1 MPDVHRTSGSTSSRL
16 RDSCHNCALSKVKCP
31 REKPSCSRCETR
43 GITCQYF
50 VVKRPGRRRMS
61 TSPNSPSKSN
71 NNNHNNNNSNNNE
84 NDNDD
89 SHDDGAPA
97 IGTDDTIHFNTP
109 PLSLSSTS
117 LQPENVLGADFS
129 DVLSALGDVGMS
141 PGLPDFGS
149 DLTSMDA
156 SFGLPVLDDIASLI
170 PAESM
175 PSTHQTSVPCSDACP
190 GGCLTQ
196 ALDLL
201 KSISVDASGPG
212 SASASPPQALLLENK
227 LSTDAVNR
235 MLACSCTEDGF
246 LLTVLSMIVLKVLG
260 RYAAAAAGDAAGW
273 PGCGYST
280 PGADGDEQQRIAA
293 QLVLGELHRVQRLV
307 NQLTPRLKGRRDA
320 GRPQGSLQ
328 GLGADRDIWGCQSG
342 ILGDRDDPPA
352 TLFSASTMD
361 QMESD
366 LRKSLSTLSLGII
379 HNLWQ
384 S

>member
-1 MPDVHRTSGSTSSRL
+1 MPDVNRSSGPTSSRL

-31 REKPSCSRCETR
+31 REKPSCSRCKTR

-61 TSPNSPSKSN
+61 TSPNSPNKSN
-71 NNNHNNNNSNNNE
+71 NNNND

-89 SHDDGAPA
+89 SHDDGVPA
-97 IGTDDTIHFNTP
+97 TGTDDTMHFITP
-109 PLSLSSTS
+109 PPSLSWTS
-117 LQPENVLGADFS
+117 MQPENALVADFS
-129 DVLSALGDVGMS
+129 DALSAVGDVGIS

-149 DLTSMDA
+149 ELPSMDFFTT
-156 SFGLPVLDDIASLI
+156 SFGLPVLDDMAALM
-170 PAESM
+170 PAESV
-175 PSTHQTSVPCSDACP
+175 PSTRQTSMPCSDACS

-201 KSISVDASGPG
+201 KSISVDVSGPG
-212 SASASPPQALLLENK
+212 SASTSWPQALLVENK
-227 LSTDAVNR
+227 LSTDAVHR

-246 LLTVLSMIVLKVLG
+246 LLTVLSMIMLKVLG
-260 RYAAAAAGDAAGW
+260 RYSAAAGRDTARQ
-273 PGCGYST
+273 PGCGYGT
-280 PGADGDEQQRIAA
+280 PPADGDEQQRIAA
-293 QLVLGELHRVQRLV
+293 RMVLSELHRVQRLV
-307 NQLTPRLKGRRDA
+307 NQLSPRLKRRRDT
-320 GRPQGSLQ
+320 GRPPGSLQ
-328 GLGADRDIWGCQSG
+328 GWGADRDIWGCLTG
-342 ILGDRDDPPA
+342 ILGDRDDPPV

-379 HNLWQ
+379 HNLRQ